1 MPLNTSVFP
10 RLDRDRNHA
19 ETIDELRRLL
29 PKLEG
34 ITVRTPVLPFG
45 LPALDAHLPRGGLVY
60 GALHEVAPE
69 TDKDM
74 AAAFGFA
81 AAILGRMPP
90 GPILLVLSSRK
101 FARCG
106 QPYGHGL
113 DGLGLDPAHL
123 ILVEARDEK
132 QALWAMEEALRSAA
146 PAAVAGT
153 ITTLDLRTSQRL
165 HLAAR
170 DSRRPL
176 LLLRPAGAL
185 GSSVAATRW
194 HIGAAKAARDRF
206 GLISR
211 WRWRVNLERCR
222 NGLPGQWLVE
232 FDHAYRFS
240 LAAALADP
248 ALPRGTGTQF
258 FLRAG

>member
-1 MPLNTSVFP
+1 MPSNISTVLS
-10 RLDRDRNHA
+10 LDRDRSRA
-19 ETIDELRRLL
+19 EAVDELRRLL

-34 ITVRTPVLPFG
+34 ITVRTSVLPFG
-45 LPALDAHLPRGGLVY
+45 LPALDAHLPRGGLLY

-69 TDKDM
+69 ADEDM

-106 QPYGHGL
+106 RPHGHGL
-113 DGLGLDPAHL
+113 DSFGLDPARL

-132 QALWAMEEALRSAA
+132 QALWAMEEALRSAV
-146 PAAVAGT
+146 PAAVAGA
-153 ITTLDLRTSQRL
+153 IDKLDFRASQRL

-176 LLLRPAGAL
+176 LLLRPTGAS
-185 GSSVAATRW
+185 GSSVAVTRW
-194 HIGAAKAARDRF
+194 RIGAALAARDRF
-206 GLISR
+206 GLIAR

-222 NGLPGQWLVE
+222 NGLLGQWLVE

-248 ALPRGTGTQF
+248 ALPRGTERQS
-258 FLRAG
+258 FLRAS

>member
-1 MPLNTSVFP
+1 MPANVSTLPS
-10 RLDRDRNHA
+10 LDRDRSRA
-19 ETIDELRRLL
+19 EAVDELRRLL

-45 LPALDAHLPRGGLVY
+45 LPALDAHLPRGGLVC
-60 GALHEVAPE
+60 GALHEVAPKADE
-69 TDKDM
+69 DM
-74 AAAFGFA
+74 PAAFVFA

-106 QPYGHGL
+106 RPHGHGL
-113 DGLGLDPAHL
+113 NGFGLDPARL
-123 ILVEARDEK
+123 ILVEAGDEK
-132 QALWAMEEALRSAA
+132 QALWAMEEALRSAV
-146 PAAVAGT
+146 PAAVAGA
-153 ITTLDLRTSQRL
+153 IEKLDFRASQRL

-176 LLLRPAGAL
+176 ILLRPAGAL
-185 GSSVAATRW
+185 GSSVAVTRW
-194 HIGAAKAARDRF
+194 RVGAALAARDRF

-222 NGLPGQWLVE
+222 HGLPGQWLVE

-248 ALPRGTGTQF
+248 ALSRGTGTQS
-258 FLRAG
+258 LMRAG